1 MKCGSLLSLLRIC
14 RFMRQSYSPERVMN
28 KIELKQ
34 KSRLPLQSGFRK
46 VDVKLISLEKK
57 LSFLQPQE
65 NKYQNLNC

>member
-14 RFMRQSYSPERVMN
+14 RCMRQSYSPERVIN
-28 KIELKQ
+28 NIKSKQ
-34 KSRLPLQSGFRK
+34 KSRLQRQPGFRK
-46 VDVKLISLEKK
+46 VDVKLISLQKK